1 MSGVVEKE
9 VIDLIE
15 QFKKFKVDL
24 TELYNIESARLVNNT
39 FEHSLLLYFKG
50 VAMPM
55 KISAPGSTDLV
66 VEIYRNIQVLGGCA
80 GHIDLG
86 KLQQIEKE

>member
-24 TELYNIESARLVNNT
+24 TELYNIESA
-39 FEHSLLLYFKG
+39 S
-50 VAMPM
+50 
-55 KISAPGSTDLV
+55 
-66 VEIYRNIQVLGGCA
+66 C
-80 GHIDLG
+80 
-86 KLQQIEKE
+86 QQYI